1 MRQKH
6 IRPRVETEDDI
17 SGVAVSYEA
26 DVSGSRADVELMY
39 NVDHKVPHLI
49 PRVPDDVV
57 NAA

>member
-6 IRPRVETEDDI
+6 IRARVETEDI